1 VALAVGVTLTVLRLQ
16 HTLPIGVDAVLLLVP
31 GALLFWL
38 GAQAPNE
45 QGMPPAY
52 QSVLL
57 ATGLPLIYGGLLV
70 ALGGEVNTIPDGWV
84 LITASLVVA
93 ALAIWPALERNSAI
107 SLLFAALLVGL
118 ALGVLSPDG
127 LRRWVFLAYAGGLLF
142 ASLALREPARRHA
155 EVLCDAGGLAVAA
168 IAIQPYSTGIPTP
181 DLSAFWELV
190 LLAAG
195 LGLVAFGALDR
206 SPGPA
211 YVGVLNLILFIV
223 SAASGTTLFVWP
235 LFLLVG
241 GVIMVAAGLRPRRP
255 LPPEPDPYR
264 AGEAPLAARATRPR
278 GTRD

>member
-1 VALAVGVTLTVLRLQ
+1 
-16 HTLPIGVDAVLLLVP
+16 
-31 GALLFWL
+31 
-38 GAQAPNE
+38 
-45 QGMPPAY
+45 M
-52 QSVLL
+52 
-57 ATGLPLIYGGLLV
+57 
-70 ALGGEVNTIPDGWV
+70 
-84 LITASLVVA
+84 
-93 ALAIWPALERNSAI
+93 
-107 SLLFAALLVGL
+107 
-118 ALGVLSPDG
+118 LSPDG

-223 SAASGTTLFVWP
+223 SAASGTTLLVWP